1 MTHSRLPAPEPGG
14 DQPFAEADG
23 FERAVIDHLYDGVY
37 YVDRARRIRYWN
49 EGAERMSG
57 FDADAVVGHFCYD
70 NLLNHVDDTGHSLC
84 RTACP
89 LAATM
94 SDGESREAEV
104 FLRHRD
110 GHRVQVRV
118 RTTPVR
124 DRAGQVIGG
133 VEIFNESTDLITVR
147 QQVSELR
154 DLAMRDALTEL
165 PNRRHFDMAISS
177 RIAELAGYGR
187 HFGLLIA
194 DIDRFKLINDQ
205 HGHAAGD
212 VALRTVAKT
221 LLGASRTT
229 DDIARI
235 GGEEFALTITDGDRG
250 TLLATAERFRAL
262 VERSL
267 VHLDRHD
274 LAVTISIGGTVAVVG
289 DGADSVFARA
299 DAALYRA
306 KRGGRNRVEL
316 DLA

>member
-1 MTHSRLPAPEPGG
+1 MTPPRPPVQGIDALP
-14 DQPFAEADG
+14 PFAEADG

-49 EGAERMSG
+49 DGAERLSG

-70 NLLNHVDDTGHSLC
+70 NLLNHVSAAGEVLC
-84 RTACP
+84 RTGCP

-94 SDGESREAEV
+94 SDGEPREAEV
-104 FLRHRD
+104 FLRHRS
-110 GHRVQVRV
+110 GHRVKVRV

-133 VEIFNESTDLITVR
+133 VEIFNESTDLITAH

-154 DLAMRDALTEL
+154 DIAMRDPLTDL
-165 PNRRHFDMAISS
+165 PNRRHFDMSISS

-187 HFGLLIA
+187 PFGLLIA
-194 DIDRFKLINDQ
+194 DIDRFKLVNDQ

-235 GGEEFALTITDGDRG
+235 GGEEFALTITDGGQEALR
-250 TLLATAERFRAL
+250 ATAERYRVL
-262 VERSL
+262 VERSI
-267 VHLDRHD
+267 VHIDEQD
-274 LAVTISIGGTVAVVG
+274 LPVTISIGGTVAVVG
-289 DGADSVFARA
+289 DTAESAFERA

-316 DLA
+316 NPA